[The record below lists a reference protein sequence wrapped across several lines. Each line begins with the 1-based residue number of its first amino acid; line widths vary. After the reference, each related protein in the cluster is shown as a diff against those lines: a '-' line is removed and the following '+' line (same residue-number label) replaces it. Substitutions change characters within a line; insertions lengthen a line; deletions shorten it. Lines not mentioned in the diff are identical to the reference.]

1 MWKMFFTCPQCGK
14 EFTINGYWRWVWSN
28 PFHTFTKRWTHCPGC
43 GKTPLMTWYK
53 IEKEETSNG

>member
-43 GKTPLMTWYK
+43 GKTSLMTWYK
-53 IEKEETSNG
+53 IEK